1 MFNLTFSKIKNFLNK
16 VIDVLIPVVTVMLLL
31 GIVFG
36 PSAPVVG
43 DIYTNVSSILAML
56 GEDGLLALVAIV
68 IIIAFLNKNK
78 E

>member
-68 IIIAFLNKNK
+68 IIIAYINKNK

>member
-68 IIIAFLNKNK
+68 IISAYLNKNK

>member
-68 IIIAFLNKNK
+68 IIIADLNKNK

>member
-16 VIDVLIPVVTVMLLL
+16 VIDVLIPIVTVMLLL

-43 DIYTNVSSILAML
+43 DIYTNVSSILGML

-68 IIIAFLNKNK
+68 IIIAYINKNK

>member
-16 VIDVLIPVVTVMLLL
+16 VIDVLIPIVTVMLLL

-43 DIYTNVSSILAML
+43 DIYTNVSSILGML

-68 IIIAFLNKNK
+68 IIIAYLNKNK

>member
-16 VIDVLIPVVTVMLLL
+16 VIDVLIPIVTVMLLL

-43 DIYTNVSSILAML
+43 DIYTNLSSILAML
-56 GEDGLLALVAIV
+56 GEDVLLALVAIV
-68 IIIAFLNKNK
+68 IIIAYLNKNK

>member
-16 VIDVLIPVVTVMLLL
+16 VIDVLIPIVTVMLLL

-68 IIIAFLNKNK
+68 IIISYINKNK

>member
-1 MFNLTFSKIKNFLNK
+1 MFNLTFSKIKTFLNK
-16 VIDVLIPVVTVMLLL
+16 VIDVLIPVVIVMLLL

-68 IIIAFLNKNK
+68 IIIAYLNKNK

>member
-68 IIIAFLNKNK
+68 IIILGISV
-78 E
+78 